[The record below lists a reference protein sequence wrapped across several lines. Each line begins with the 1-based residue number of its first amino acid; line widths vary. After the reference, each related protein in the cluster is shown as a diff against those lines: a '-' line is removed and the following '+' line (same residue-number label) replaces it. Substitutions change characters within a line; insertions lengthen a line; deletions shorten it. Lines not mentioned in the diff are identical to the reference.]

1 VSTQYTMKT
10 KDADVSQASRHESS
24 TKALKQT
31 GQRELGGGVLKQAAH
46 DLRRFHGATSNI
58 ERELYLDAYRWLT
71 IDECSSPFSFLNVCQ
86 LLDFAPDS
94 ACLELIVDLS
104 LGAFRCRIQRG
115 KRAAGRFWMSLS
127 QLFMSARDANA
138 SARLGRAEPANT
150 IFHRTNS
157 MGGAV

>member
-1 VSTQYTMKT
+1 MKANDPDT
-10 KDADVSQASRHESS
+10 SEKSQRDLALGI
-24 TKALKQT
+24 LKQT
-31 GQRELGGGVLKQAAH
+31 AQRELAAGVLKQAAH

-94 ACLELIVDLS
+94 IRQELIGDLS
-104 LGAFRCRIQRG
+104 LGAFRCWIQRC
-115 KRAAGRFWMSLS
+115 RRTAGRFWMSFS
-127 QLFMSARDANA
+127 QPFMSERNA
-138 SARLGRAEPANT
+138 STSARIGRAEPPNM